1 MLANSRSPCLAS
13 HGLFDRPTFAPVAE
27 LVERE
32 GSLQE
37 SHIIEWPILNLGM
50 LFSAKCNV
58 RMNPPCNG
66 LIRLSSI
73 RLNRRCVVGKMI
85 RGVHR

>member
-1 MLANSRSPCLAS
+1 MLANSPSPHLAS
-13 HGLFDRPTFAPVAE
+13 RGLFDRPTFASLAE

-37 SHIIEWPILNLGM
+37 SHIIEWLLLNLGM

-58 RMNPPCNG
+58 RINLPCNG
-66 LIRLSSI
+66 PVSLSET
-73 RLNRRCVVGKMI
+73 
-85 RGVHR
+85 

>member
-1 MLANSRSPCLAS
+1 MLANSPSAYLAS
-13 HGLFDRPTFAPVAE
+13 HGLSIGLPFAPVAE
-27 LVERE
+27 LVEKE

-37 SHIIEWPILNLGM
+37 SHSIEWPILNLGM

-58 RMNPPCNG
+58 RINPPCNG

-73 RLNRRCVVGKMI
+73 RL
-85 RGVHR
+85 GV